1 MLGSGTRQHAED
13 MRSRVAGVLAPMGLR
28 LSAEKTKITHIDE
41 GLDFLGWH
49 IQRHRKR
56 GTDRQYVYT
65 YPSRKALRAVM
76 GKVKEICR
84 KSVNLPLPA
93 LLHRLNPVLRGWCA
107 YFRPGV
113 SSATF
118 QHLGHC
124 AWQRVIGWAQRK
136 HHKANWKTIRR
147 PYCRGG

>member
-1 MLGSGTRQHAED
+1 MSREVQVRFCERRGLRCPQSTQRCLMVAGSEADARALREET
-13 MRSRVAGVLAPMGLR
+13 AGVLSPMGLR
-28 LSAEKTKITHIDE
+28 LSEDKTLIFHIDK

-76 GKVKEICR
+76 AKVKAACR
-84 KSVNLPLPA
+84 RTGTGVPLDDLLIQLNRMLP
-93 LLHRLNPVLRGWCA
+93 GWCA

-118 QHLGHC
+118 Q
-124 AWQRVIGWAQRK
+124 
-136 HHKANWKTIRR
+136 
-147 PYCRGG
+147 